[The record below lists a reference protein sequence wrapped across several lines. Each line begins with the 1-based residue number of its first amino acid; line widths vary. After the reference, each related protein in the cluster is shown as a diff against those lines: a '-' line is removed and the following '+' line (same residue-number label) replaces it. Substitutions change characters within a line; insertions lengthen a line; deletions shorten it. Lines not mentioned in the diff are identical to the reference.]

1 MNESFDE
8 ITEELKKI
16 INQAESSGVAAWQA
30 GEMLHEVKSNP
41 NYRTRYKNFDEYT
54 TKEFN
59 IREQTANNYI
69 RMRFSFEKEEIGELL
84 FSSLKVI
91 AEIGDIELRKKV
103 VKAFIDSESDD
114 RFRVK
119 VKDVI
124 ATIALLDK
132 NKKNISIGE
141 VRAIINQLTRKSK
154 KEKDSKTQ
162 YGNPIQSTHIDFSGL
177 LERQPINEMGVVAL
191 FCLIFNQMKQPFKI
205 DHDNLEFKYIKYV
218 QVAFPDAC
226 VMCKKINKKYENVY
240 IELQVEFEYES
251 FNYIHHNHHKAKKKC
266 NLIICWVDNI
276 DRSKS
281 DDIKSMPPILELK
294 EFINT
299 GKIILK

>member
-8 ITEELKKI
+8 ITDELKKI
-16 INQAESSGVAAWQA
+16 INQAEISGVAAWQA
-30 GEMLHEVKSNP
+30 GEMLYEVKSNP
-41 NYRTRYKNFDEYT
+41 NYRNRYKNFDEYT

-69 RMRFSFEKEEIGELL
+69 KMRFSFEKEEIGELL

-91 AEIGDIELRKKV
+91 AEIGDAELRKKV
-103 VKAFIDSESDD
+103 VRAFIDSESND

-132 NKKNISIGE
+132 DKKNISIGE
-141 VRAIINQLTRKSK
+141 IRAIINQLTRKSK
-154 KEKDSKTQ
+154 KEKDSKIQ
-162 YGNPIQSTHIDFSGL
+162 YGNPIKSTHIDFSGL

-205 DHDNLEFKYIKYV
+205 DNDNLEFKYIKYI

-226 VMCKKINKKYENVY
+226 IMCKKTTKKYENVDV
-240 IELQVEFEYES
+240 ELQVEFEYES
-251 FNYIHHNHHKAKKKC
+251 FNYIYHKHHKAKKKC
-266 NLIICWVDNI
+266 NLIICWVDNS

-281 DDIKSMPPILELK
+281 DDIKSMPLILELK